1 MKFKSLALLSVVILF
16 ACSLVISAKET
27 SLMTIDGSVFYS
39 DGTTLVPNGWNAN
52 VTNKTK
58 KLSQSS
64 KTGDTGPGRYG
75 VTFIDFMG
83 SIIAATGDE
92 IEIVITDAEGNEQGS
107 TTYIFTDKDID
118 ASTATIDIKLAPHL
132 QEFPRWDVNED
143 GVVDIA
149 DLVLVGIHFG
159 EDYRQNAPLSPLVGK
174 MRSKYA
180 EGDLWLEAEAQMNS
194 VPYLHVQLKTTS
206 ITDLYG
212 YQFDLGFDATAL
224 ELLAVTS
231 SPILRQDGTQT
242 FWTVSEQGALIRAMH
257 VRQATRR
264 GINAN
269 GTLANIVF
277 RVKDVVCVGLSNTL
291 TVNAVDEHKAHDRE
305 SSKNSSLYIANV
317 KLADSNAQLIPIN
330 IRAINLNLRQLFI
343 PTKSLL
349 GQNYPNPFNPE
360 TWIPYQLASDS
371 PVIIYIHNTK
381 GQVIRTMYPGN
392 QKAGVYMTK
401 SKAAYWDGRDSS
413 GNKVASGVY
422 FYTLQVERS
431 EIPSIGAGEF
441 RAARKMVIMK

>member
-1 MKFKSLALLSVVILF
+1 MKFKSLAFLSVVILF
-16 ACSLVISAKET
+16 ACSLVVSAKET

-52 VTNKTK
+52 VTNTTK

-92 IEIVITDAEGNEQGS
+92 IEIVITDAEGNEQGI

-118 ASTATIDIKLAPHL
+118 ANTTTIDIKLAPHL

-159 EDYRQNAPLSPLVGK
+159 EDYRQNAPLSPLAGK

-194 VPYLHVQLKTTS
+194 VPYLQVQLKTTA

-212 YQFDLGFDATAL
+212 YQFDLGFDATSL

-231 SPILRQDGTQT
+231 SQILRQDGTQT

-257 VRQATRR
+257 VRQATKR
-264 GINAN
+264 GVNAN

-277 RVKDVVCVGLSNTL
+277 RVKDV
-291 TVNAVDEHKAHDRE
+291 E
-305 SSKNSSLYIANV
+305 SSQNSSLYLANI

-371 PVIIYIHNTK
+371 PVLICIHNTR
-381 GQVIRTMYPGN
+381 GQVIRTLNIGN
-392 QKAGVYMTK
+392 QKAGIYMTK
-401 SKAAYWDGRDSS
+401 SKAAYWDGRDNS
-413 GNKVASGVY
+413 GEKVASGVY
-422 FYTLQVERS
+422 FYTLQTD
-431 EIPSIGAGEF
+431 EF
-441 RAARKMVIMK
+441 SATRKLTIIK